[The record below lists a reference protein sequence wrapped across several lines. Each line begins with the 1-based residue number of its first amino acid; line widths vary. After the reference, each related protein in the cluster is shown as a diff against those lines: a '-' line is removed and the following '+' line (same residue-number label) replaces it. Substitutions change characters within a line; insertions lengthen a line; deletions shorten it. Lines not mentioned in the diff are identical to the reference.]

1 MLKIKPHLDRF
12 GFDKGSKMS
21 LTVETKVWEK
31 DWRFILKHGFIK
43 QVMLGVGRAATKRLL
58 LINNVDSPTLV
69 ARYAE
74 QLIKDGVLD
83 NYVFVDDYAGAALEF
98 FGLRESDL
106 GKGYYYSIA
115 ELVSIYLC
123 DTDYLAHFSG
133 DATVPKGVPASWLQD
148 AISLL
153 KERADVSVVNL
164 AWDYKFKEVDKD
176 SIFVDDEFAYGYGF
190 SDQMYVIRTAEFKS
204 RIYGYSHPESD
215 RYPKYGGDLFEKRVD
230 SWMRVEKR
238 LRATSRKW
246 SYRHS
251 NFPNWNSLE
260 GVLLRMRRAR

>member
-1 MLKIKPHLDRF
+1 MLKIKPHLEKF
-12 GFDKGSKMS
+12 GFNKGLKMS

-31 DWRFILKHGFIK
+31 DWRFILKQGFIK

-58 LINNVDSPTLV
+58 LINNVDSPTSV
-69 ARYAE
+69 ARYAD

-83 NYVFVDDYAGAALEF
+83 NYVFVDDYAAAALEF
-98 FGLRESDL
+98 FDLRKSDL

-133 DATVPKGVPASWLQD
+133 DAAVPKRAPASWFDD

-153 KERADVSVVNL
+153 NERADVSVVNM

-176 SIFVDDEFAYGYGF
+176 SICVDEEFAYSYGF
-190 SDQMYVIRTAEFKS
+190 SDQMYVIRAAEFKN
-204 RIYGYSHPESD
+204 RIYGYSHPASD

-251 NFPNWNSLE
+251 NFPTWNSFE
-260 GVLLRMRRAR
+260 GVLWRMRWAR